1 MPVDND
7 LHKAA
12 HKGDLEACKAI
23 IAAAATSEEPINV
36 NDPGA
41 SDRRAL
47 HRAAGAGH
55 LELCQYFL
63 EIGAEVDA
71 VDKSGRTALHWAAI
85 SGHSEIVKLLMSKGA
100 NLLATTNLKT
110 NSLHLAVEA
119 NRVETVRVLMQFA
132 SEDPEKK
139 TALTMAKNSDDKTPW
154 DISFGAKNK
163 AICQVLKD
171 MGDANGASSSCTV
184 C

>member
-23 IAAAATSEEPINV
+23 IAAAATAEAEEPIGV

-55 LELCQYFL
+55 LEVCQYFL

-71 VDKSGRTALHWAAI
+71 VMIRTFYYSSI
-85 SGHSEIVKLLMSKGA
+85 II
-100 NLLATTNLKT
+100 
-110 NSLHLAVEA
+110 
-119 NRVETVRVLMQFA
+119 
-132 SEDPEKK
+132 
-139 TALTMAKNSDDKTPW
+139 
-154 DISFGAKNK
+154 ISFYYY
-163 AICQVLKD
+163 IL
-171 MGDANGASSSCTV
+171 SSIIYFLNILYNQIER
-184 C
+184 

>member
-23 IAAAATSEEPINV
+23 IAAAPTAEEPIGV

-55 LELCQYFL
+55 LELMQYFL

-71 VDKSGRTALHWAAI
+71 VS
-85 SGHSEIVKLLMSKGA
+85 
-100 NLLATTNLKT
+100 
-110 NSLHLAVEA
+110 
-119 NRVETVRVLMQFA
+119 
-132 SEDPEKK
+132 
-139 TALTMAKNSDDKTPW
+139 
-154 DISFGAKNK
+154 
-163 AICQVLKD
+163 
-171 MGDANGASSSCTV
+171 
-184 C
+184 